1 MQILYLIIS
10 GVLFS
15 TSILFFILYLK
26 MKNKLSKTNV
36 ILQEYKSLAN
46 SSNRIGF
53 YQHSVNLTDKPGG
66 TGLTY
71 DCILYVK
78 ELDTYTNG
86 MSKIELTKVELI
98 SGFDST
104 QFEHVKNVMRT
115 KFPSLRKTAD
125 IEWLESE
132 DSIKEN
138 RRLKLEKIKN
148 LENNK

>member
-1 MQILYLIIS
+1 
-10 GVLFS
+10 
-15 TSILFFILYLK
+15 
-26 MKNKLSKTNV
+26 MKKQLSKTNI
-36 ILQEYKSLAN
+36 ILQEYKSLTN
-46 SSNRIGF
+46 NSNRTGF
-53 YQHSVNLTDKPGG
+53 YQNTVNLTDKPGG
-66 TGLTY
+66 KGLAY

-132 DSIKEN
+132 DSIKEK
-138 RRLKLEKIKN
+138 RKLKLEKIKN
-148 LENNK
+148 LENNR